1 MLSLI
6 TEPAR
11 GYDPFLEDNPP
22 AIWTFAGRLLGLGI
36 QVNGGASTL
45 DDIAEEAEMMEL
57 PHLKVDSINEV
68 ATALQESAYLL
79 DYLHLRDKSASPADI
94 AASSRKLWDA
104 TKDQDI
110 PAALALL
117 RSCLRHRNP
126 AVRTAAAISLL
137 PLTQEEETRFHVTGI
152 ETQAISSI
160 LGSAGAS
167 SDPGVRELGVAATG
181 ITPPPSM
188 AGAAPK
194 QLGVPSVSFIVHGTA
209 AYSNDWWR
217 RGGEFHQ
224 YLLDGPKPN
233 IYNDHSPWDWSG
245 SIRDRDRRTAAR
257 RFAEWSIKEKGVRRY
272 DALIG
277 HSYGGAV
284 ILYATQ
290 YGVEADAVI
299 LLSTPA
305 RQYDPEWSNVGFCK
319 SLRLKW
325 DVALLAD
332 AIVHGPWGQK
342 VRQRFTDSRIEEL
355 EPLSIFYDHAS
366 THDPKVWEA
375 HSVPELI
382 WPEVAKVEY
391 GKAT

>member
-1 MLSLI
+1 M
-6 TEPAR
+6 
-11 GYDPFLEDNPP
+11 
-22 AIWTFAGRLLGLGI
+22 
-36 QVNGGASTL
+36 
-45 DDIAEEAEMMEL
+45 
-57 PHLKVDSINEV
+57 
-68 ATALQESAYLL
+68 
-79 DYLHLRDKSASPADI
+79 
-94 AASSRKLWDA
+94 
-104 TKDQDI
+104 
-110 PAALALL
+110 
-117 RSCLRHRNP
+117 
-126 AVRTAAAISLL
+126 
-137 PLTQEEETRFHVTGI
+137 
-152 ETQAISSI
+152 
-160 LGSAGAS
+160 
-167 SDPGVRELGVAATG
+167 
-181 ITPPPSM
+181 
-188 AGAAPK
+188 
-194 QLGVPSVSFIVHGTA
+194 
-209 AYSNDWWR
+209 
-217 RGGEFHQ
+217 
-224 YLLDGPKPN
+224 
-233 IYNDHSPWDWSG
+233 
-245 SIRDRDRRTAAR
+245 
-257 RFAEWSIKEKGVRRY
+257 
-272 DALIG
+272 IG